1 MEAVLNFQPVI
12 ELTEEQ
18 FLDFCQLNRDVRYRP
33 QIPVEVRQNLNALS
47 ADPLLPG
54 FVLDLSEIW
63 QS

>member
-18 FLDFCQLNRDVRYRP
+18 FFDFCQLNRDVRYRP
-33 QIPVEVRQNLNALS
+33 HIPVAVRQNLNVLS

-63 QS
+63 

>member
-1 MEAVLNFQPVI
+1 MEAVLHFQPVI

-18 FLDFCQLNRDVRYRP
+18 FFDFCQLNRDVRYRP
-33 QIPVEVRQNLNALS
+33 QIPVEVRQNLNVLS

-63 QS
+63 

>member
-18 FLDFCQLNRDVRYRP
+18 FFDFCLLNRDVRYRP
-33 QIPVEVRQNLNALS
+33 QIPVEVRQNLNVLS

-63 QS
+63 